1 MSKEATL
8 RNKERKRAKEARRR
22 QRLALTR
29 SERKFAKRMRWI
41 KRGGAGVINWLR
53 GKGKSFAEE
62 HGIDP
67 SKISGYADHL
77 AIQAELAK
85 RKGAA

>member
-62 HGIDP
+62 HSIDP
-67 SKISGYADHL
+67 STVAGYSDYL
-77 AIQAELAK
+77 NVQAKLAK
-85 RKGAA
+85 RKEEA

>member
-8 RNKERKRAKEARRR
+8 RNKERKKAKEARRR

-41 KRGGAGVINWLR
+41 NRGGTAVINWLR

-67 SKISGYADHL
+67 GKVAGYSDYL
-77 AIQAELAK
+77 AIQAKLAK
-85 RKGAA
+85 RKEAA